1 MRLLAARRQCG
12 HALARYRYHVLRG
25 RDGSALQRTC
35 PVLRNPDMS
44 TLERETRTTT
54 TLELTVVEGLTV
66 PRGEAYVTLAALSAL
81 DCAAGEIVQIT
92 GRRATVARIYAW
104 PEEPS
109 AGNNTAREPQAD
121 RIVAMEGMV
130 RQNAGASLGEPARL
144 RRGAAPAPPIAA
156 RAAGGGGGAP

>member
-1 MRLLAARRQCG
+1 MRLLAAGRCFG
-12 HALARYRYHVLRG
+12 YALARYRYDVLRR
-25 RDGSALQRTC
+25 RDGSALQRTR

-66 PRGEAYVTLAALSAL
+66 PRGEAYVTPAALSAL

-92 GRRATVARIYAW
+92 GRRATVARIFAW

-109 AGNNTAREPQAD
+109 SGNNTSREPQAD
-121 RIVAMEGMV
+121 RIVALEGMV
-130 RQNAGASLGEPARL
+130 RQNAGASLGEPVQL
-144 RRGAAPAPPIAA
+144 RRGPRAAARTPAP
-156 RAAGGGGGAP
+156 RAG

>member
-1 MRLLAARRQCG
+1 
-12 HALARYRYHVLRG
+12 
-25 RDGSALQRTC
+25 
-35 PVLRNPDMS
+35 MS

-54 TLELTVVEGLTV
+54 TLELPVVGGLTV
-66 PRGEAYVTLAALSAL
+66 PRGEAYVTPAALSAL

-109 AGNNTAREPQAD
+109 VGNNTAREPQAD

-130 RQNAGASLGEPARL
+130 RQNAGASLGEPVRL
-144 RRGAAPAPPIAA
+144 RRGAVASPHLAAP
-156 RAAGGGGGAP
+156 RAVGGGAGLAQGRVRSVVAT

>member
-1 MRLLAARRQCG
+1 
-12 HALARYRYHVLRG
+12 
-25 RDGSALQRTC
+25 
-35 PVLRNPDMS
+35 MS

-66 PRGEAYVTLAALSAL
+66 PRGEAYVTPAALSAL

-92 GRRATVARIYAW
+92 GRHATVARIFAW

-109 AGNNTAREPQAD
+109 SGNNTSREPQAD

-130 RQNAGASLGEPARL
+130 RQNAAASLGEPVPL
-144 RRGAAPAPPIAA
+144 RRASAAAGPLAGPTTSCVGRRRGSAPRRPSAPSIAA
-156 RAAGGGGGAP
+156 L